1 MAQNTLRASVELDD
15 GGVTKKLNGISKAFD
30 KIGGKGS
37 GASLFGNVGA
47 KAVAAGFNLIS
58 DAIGGTV
65 GFLDDAVHAAIE
77 DQASNE
83 RLNQA
88 LKNNVAGH
96 QELSQAILD
105 YIDVQGT
112 RGFADDDVRDGLGQL
127 VGVTHDVQK
136 AQELLTIAEDLARA
150 KGIDLATATDLVTKA
165 SQGNGKALKAL
176 GIDIG
181 KTKDA
186 ATILDIVQQN
196 VKGSADAWNQTM
208 AGKLNKSQIAF
219 NEAVE
224 KIGYQLLPVLA
235 DIMQKF
241 ADDWLPALGR
251 GWDKVTGAIKGFV
264 DQIAR
269 GIEKVKQLA
278 HWLDNIIPK
287 INGISA
293 GPTLPGL
300 PLPHF
305 AQGGWVGLHGPEM
318 AIVGE
323 RGPEYIVPNNRLGG
337 MGGGMIPHSHAIMM
351 DGRRVAEAVDD
362 RLAQTLRRAASTTA
376 RV

>member
-1 MAQNTLRASVELDD
+1 MAGNTLRLGVQLDD
-15 GGVTKKLNGISKAFD
+15 GGVTKKLNGISSAFD
-30 KIGGKGS
+30 KLGGKGS

-65 GFLDDAVHAAIE
+65 GFLDQAVHAAIE

-88 LKNNVAGH
+88 LKNNVTGH
-96 QELSQAILD
+96 QELSQAIQD
-105 YIDVQGT
+105 YIDVQGQ
-112 RGFADDDVRDGLGQL
+112 RGFTDDEVRDGLGQL
-127 VGVTHDVQK
+127 VGVTHDVTK
-136 AQELLTIAEDLARA
+136 AQDLLSIAEDLARA

-176 GIDIG
+176 GIEVQKG
-181 KTKDA
+181 ATAAQTLDA
-186 ATILDIVQQN
+186 IQKN

-251 GWDKVTGAIKGFV
+251 GWDKVRTAIKPVADILVKVIGYLGEAIRAV
-264 DQIAR
+264 QNLIKIAN
-269 GIEKVKQLA
+269 K
-278 HWLDNIIPK
+278 IPAVVPP
-287 INGISA
+287 I
-293 GPTLPGL
+293 PGL
-300 PLPHF
+300 PIPHF
-305 AQGGWVGLHGPEM
+305 AQGGTVPGPLNSPQLIVAHG
-318 AIVGE
+318 GE
-323 RGPEYIVPNNRLGG
+323 TVVPTSRSGV
-337 MGGGMIPHSHAIMM
+337 GGGHSHAIYM
-351 DGRRVAEAVDD
+351 DGRLVAEAVDD
-362 RLAQTLRRAASTTA
+362 RMAQMLRRAASTSQ